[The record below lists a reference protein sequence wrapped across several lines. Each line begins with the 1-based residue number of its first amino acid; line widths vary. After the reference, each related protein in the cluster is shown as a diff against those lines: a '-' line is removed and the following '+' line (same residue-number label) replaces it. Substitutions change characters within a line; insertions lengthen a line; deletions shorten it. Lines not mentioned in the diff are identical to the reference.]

1 MEIAFHSLL
10 IVVFIIFPGAVLRR
24 FFYQGEFSKQY
35 DSQSWYHTVFLSAVL
50 GVFVHVLT
58 SLLFYNAFIPID
70 KNYFLDILN
79 LFFNKDFDPN
89 LLNIYGLK
97 ELKLVAYYSCLVIA
111 VAIGLGVLGF
121 WTIRAFG
128 WDLSPILR
136 FNNHWHYYFS
146 GEIIKTK
153 DFENINK
160 NGKIIYTLADVLVK
174 TGENSSTLYTGI
186 LNQHTINKGTGR
198 LENIYLTNVSRFK
211 SGFGVDY
218 QPFTRDIPGD
228 IFIVPHD
235 RIINLN
241 LKYIVQK
248 APPVNYQ
255 PFLNFFLIVGYFFI
269 WADVGEWFSKL
280 PFMIKGGLKLIF
292 HTLWWIMLSLTF
304 INLFR
309 KRNLILQKEI
319 IAHFIVL
326 GLLLL
331 ICIIFLMTHW
341 NIILE
346 HTELGA
352 LFKRLTD

>member
-50 GVFVHVLT
+50 GVFVHALT
-58 SLLFYNAFIPID
+58 SLLFYNAFIPIE
-70 KNYFLDILN
+70 KNYFLDVIN
-79 LFFNKDFDPN
+79 LFLNEDYDPE
-89 LLNIYGLK
+89 IIDDYGVK
-97 ELKLVAYYSCLVIA
+97 ELKLVSYYSCLVIA

-153 DFENINK
+153 DFENIK
-160 NGKIIYTLADVLVK
+160 KEGKIIYTLADVLVK
-174 TGENSSTLYTGI
+174 TGESTSTLYTGI
-186 LNQHTINKGTGR
+186 LNQHTINKDNGR

-211 SGFGVDY
+211 SGYGVDY
-218 QPFTRDIPGD
+218 QPFSKEIPGD

-248 APPVNYQ
+248 KPPFKYY
-255 PFLNFFLIVGYFFI
+255 PILNFFLIIGYFLI
-269 WADVGEWFSKL
+269 WADVWEWFSML
-280 PFMIKGGLKLIF
+280 PISIKGGLKLF
-292 HTLWWIMLSLTF
+292 LHSFWWILLSLIFLF
-304 INLFR
+304 IFR
-309 KRNLILQKEI
+309 RRNSIPEKEI
-319 IAHFIVL
+319 IAHFILLGIVL
-326 GLLLL
+326 VLFL
-331 ICIIFLMTHW
+331 IFLKINWM
-341 NIILE
+341 IILANID
-346 HTELGA
+346 LGIPS
-352 LFKRLTD
+352 